1 MAWITPTLRP
11 PIAPAGTAISA
22 GLAGHD
28 IVAGM
33 PSTPHGTAASQVP
46 DDFRRLRESYG
57 RNGRLLDPTDLDG
70 GWSALLTRWIADAA
84 CGGEREPNAMV
95 IATCDVIDGVGYPST
110 RTVLCKGVSAEGVR
124 FFTTRTSRK
133 GSQLG
138 SNPRASATFPLLEAE
153 RQVHLEGLVVPL
165 DDVAGRDYWATRSR
179 ESQISA
185 WASAQS
191 QPVAGAPELRELYAE
206 AAARF
211 TGPSGE
217 ELAVP
222 MPPYWGGYE
231 LRPDRVEFWQGGAG
245 RFHDRLVATRE
256 SAGGDEESVSG
267 DVRSGGTES
276 GGERVLAWRVQRLQ
290 P

>member
-1 MAWITPTLRP
+1 MAWITLTLRP
-11 PIAPAGTAISA
+11 PPVPAEPATAA
-22 GLAGHD
+22 QLAGRD

-33 PSTPHGTAASQVP
+33 PSTPHGRAASQVP

-57 RNGRLLDPTDLDG
+57 LNDRLLDPADLEG

-84 CGGEREPNAMV
+84 SGGEREPNAMV
-95 IATCDVIDGVGYPST
+95 LATCDVIGGVGYPST
-110 RTVLCKGVSAEGVR
+110 RTVLCKGVSADGVR

-133 GSQLG
+133 GSQLAA
-138 SNPRASATFPLLEAE
+138 NPRASATFPLLEAE

-165 DDVAGRDYWATRSR
+165 DDVASREYWATRSR

-191 QPVAGAPELRELYAE
+191 RPVAGAPELRELYAE

-217 ELAVP
+217 ELSVP
-222 MPPYWGGYE
+222 MPAYWGGYE
-231 LRPDRVEFWQGGAG
+231 LRPDRVEFWQGGAD

-256 SAGGDEESVSG
+256 STGDDGEEAHSDRPSGDGGREGESVQ
-267 DVRSGGTES
+267 
-276 GGERVLAWRVQRLQ
+276 AWRVERLQ

>member
-1 MAWITPTLRP
+1 MAWITLTLRP
-11 PIAPAGTAISA
+11 PCAAAEAATAA
-22 GLAGHD
+22 RLASRD

-33 PSTPHGTAASQVP
+33 PSIPHGPAASQVP
-46 DDFRRLRESYG
+46 DDFRGLRESYG
-57 RNGRLLDPTDLDG
+57 LNDRLLDPADLAG

-84 CGGEREPNAMV
+84 SGGEREPNAMV
-95 IATCDVIDGVGYPST
+95 IATCDVIGGVGYPST
-110 RTVLCKGVSAEGVR
+110 RTVLCKGVSTTGVR

-133 GSQLG
+133 GAQLAA
-138 SNPRASATFPLLEAE
+138 NPRASATFPLLEAE

-165 DDVAGRDYWATRSR
+165 DDVAGREYWATRSR
-179 ESQISA
+179 DSQIAA

-211 TGPSGE
+211 TGPGGE
-217 ELAVP
+217 SLPVP

-256 SAGGDEESVSG
+256 PAGGGGRSARGSG
-267 DVRSGGTES
+267 TSGGPGSE
-276 GGERVLAWRVQRLQ
+276 GERVLAWRVERLQ